1 MKEAISTNK
10 APGAIGP
17 YSQAIKAG
25 DALYVSGQI
34 PVNPETGA
42 IGETIEEQAAQSL
55 TNLKNILEANGMTTD
70 NVVKRI
76 SGSKPKHSRL
86 MTPALYRFIAS
97 MASSRRGFI
106 SLSPSWISQSIPPF
120 FPCVNSAVFF
130 RWSKEKECGIV
141 RS

>member
-70 NVVKRI
+70 NVVKTTVFITDLNDFAKVNEIYAKFFYAPFPARSCIEI
-76 SGSKPKHSRL
+76 SKIPQGCKIEIEC
-86 MTPALYRFIAS
+86 IA
-97 MASSRRGFI
+97 
-106 SLSPSWISQSIPPF
+106 
-120 FPCVNSAVFF
+120 V
-130 RWSKEKECGIV
+130 K
-141 RS
+141 